1 MSLRP
6 IPCVSDQCNSA
17 KTRRQEVLPQAEGPP
32 RFPRPTGPPLSVAG
46 TTLRAVDA
54 DQPLKVLFRTRPRD
68 LLPLTGDA
76 GARVLSAQILE
87 LSAAKRSV
95 DLVLFLRRRGER
107 YVRHVEFQA
116 RHRADL
122 ALRCFEY
129 ATRLVV
135 QLRLPVLTTVVYL
148 KPPAPRELIFR
159 ETLGGTV
166 VHERLFDVLR
176 LWELDAREA
185 LALGPGGAA
194 LVGLLG
200 RADLQAIGRASRQIR
215 RQAPIAQQPDLLAI
229 LQSLSTG
236 RYTARQL
243 AVVIP
248 EEVVMDSSLY
258 DKVRD
263 MAHAKGVA
271 KGLEK
276 GLEKGRLDE
285 ARLLCA
291 SFVKR
296 HHTRMAA
303 RVLPAIEACTDVA
316 RLHRW
321 TLRAPEVSSEELL
334 RLVGRSAPPRTS
346 HRRVPRPARRARGTS
361 ARPR

>member
-1 MSLRP
+1 
-6 IPCVSDQCNSA
+6 VSA
-17 KTRRQEVLPQAEGPP
+17 VGA
-32 RFPRPTGPPLSVAG
+32 
-46 TTLRAVDA
+46 TLRAVDA

-76 GARVLSAQILE
+76 GARVLSARILE

-107 YVRHVEFQA
+107 YVRHVEFQV

-129 ATRLVV
+129 ATRLVA
-135 QLRLPVLTTVVYL
+135 QLRLPVLTTVIYL
-148 KPPAPRELIFR
+148 KPPAPRELAFR
-159 ETLGGTV
+159 ETLGHTV
-166 VHERLFDVLR
+166 VHERRFDVVC
-176 LWELDAREA
+176 LWDLDARKA

-200 RADLQAIGRASRQIR
+200 RTDLQAIGRASRQIR
-215 RQAPIAQQPDLLAI
+215 RQAPKAQQPDLQAI
-229 LQSLSTG
+229 LQSLSKG

-243 AVVIP
+243 ARVIP

-258 DKVRD
+258 DRVRHV
-263 MAHAKGVA
+263 AH
-271 KGLEK
+271 
-276 GLEKGRLDE
+276 EKGRLDE

-296 HHTRMAA
+296 HHSRMAA

-334 RLVGRSAPPRTS
+334 RLVGRSALSRTS
-346 HRRVPRPARRARGTS
+346 RRRVPRPARRARGTS